1 MALMRPK
8 KADAF
13 FYLQMLYLQ
22 TEKSIINELKR
33 QQANELVDYGTYAA
47 LMRVQQTLQNMQDE
61 SFQYVPQAVNKIF
74 RDANARAGY
83 AAAEAL
89 STPQTAIVEQ
99 LVGNLL
105 GNITEAAEQA
115 YKTSESVLQL
125 GRLHPDVFRNPVLL
139 SSAMAEAE
147 GRGMSPAVTRA
158 LHSLQNDNITSF
170 VDKSGREWGLTEY
183 CTMAT
188 RTVRTQATVAANLT
202 SDDWDLWKIT
212 PNGSTCALCAAYEG
226 RVYSKSGTNPDY
238 PPLSTAFGK
247 IDPAGG
253 NDLSNTYLNIHPNCL
268 HSLVRYTTA
277 GRTDEEI
284 QKDKDF
290 SSFEKRPADV
300 DYRTKKQ
307 IEEYREKERKRAE
320 FLATRRQW
328 NDYRERLGKEIP
340 SLGTFEKHKKAGDD
354 KYKAWEK
361 AYRKKGAELRK
372 ENPELFEKK
381 PKTPP
386 KPPTPVKTVEE
397 WRKEYTQA
405 EAQTRRINAE
415 IENSRDYIRRAENQN
430 RDLRK
435 QLEDFPESRF
445 AQRYRDRIALNE
457 ETIRTETEKV
467 KALEM
472 EHARAYAAQVK
483 AEDAIVSD
491 FLQGTHTIQD
501 PSMAEGLKNT
511 NPHFEPNRRGG
522 TSWDNPAPY
531 NMNCQ
536 RCVFTYEARRRGYDV
551 TAQPTFKGDKLPF
564 NKRWT
569 GAIQGTVKPEEGISA
584 ARNVTVRKN
593 IEKRMAEF
601 GEGSRAIVSCQW
613 KGCNYGHVFI
623 AEQIGG
629 KTMFIDPQTGKTD
642 VAEWYFKLMK
652 PGQTGLYRIDD
663 KKFSPV
669 IEQMFSK
676 GDK

>member
-115 YKTSESVLQL
+115 YKTSESILQL

-139 SSAMAEAE
+139 SSALAEAE

-238 PPLSTAFGK
+238 PPLSAAFGK

-307 IEEYREKERKRAE
+307 IEEYRDKERKRAE

-328 NDYRERLGKEIP
+328 NDYRERLGKDIP
-340 SLGTFEKHKKAGDD
+340 SLETFEKHKKLNDD

-372 ENPELFEKK
+372 ENPELFAKK
-381 PKTPP
+381 PKAPPPAP
-386 KPPTPVKTVEE
+386 KPFVSSFKPAESIAEAEKYAERFTDANVFGAVGVSFKGVDLEVANKVNKTIGDFFDEFDVEKFGGIIAPAGNTKLGKLISNATAGYVPIRKSFVLNRKSLKDVRTATE
-397 WRKEYTQA
+397 ALTRERTIISEFLAHPENYDTDRMSRRVYNVLMNSRQSGRGTVPETIEEVISHELGHSLERPLRNVANYEALKARMTEYAPRISGYATEDFSEYVAESFASWRKG
-405 EAQTRRINAE
+405 
-415 IENSRDYIRRAENQN
+415 ENLID
-430 RDLRK
+430 
-435 QLEDFPESRF
+435 PEM
-445 AQRYRDRIALNE
+445 
-457 ETIRTETEKV
+457 V
-467 KALEM
+467 KAFE
-472 EHARAYAAQVK
+472 
-483 AEDAIVSD
+483 S
-491 FLQGTHTIQD
+491 
-501 PSMAEGLKNT
+501 LK
-511 NPHFEPNRRGG
+511 R
-522 TSWDNPAPY
+522 
-531 NMNCQ
+531 
-536 RCVFTYEARRRGYDV
+536 
-551 TAQPTFKGDKLPF
+551 
-564 NKRWT
+564 KR
-569 GAIQGTVKPEEGISA
+569 P
-584 ARNVTVRKN
+584 
-593 IEKRMAEF
+593 
-601 GEGSRAIVSCQW
+601 
-613 KGCNYGHVFI
+613 
-623 AEQIGG
+623 
-629 KTMFIDPQTGKTD
+629 
-642 VAEWYFKLMK
+642 
-652 PGQTGLYRIDD
+652 
-663 KKFSPV
+663 
-669 IEQMFSK
+669 
-676 GDK
+676 

>member
-1 MALMRPK
+1 MALIRPK
-8 KADAF
+8 RNDIF
-13 FYLQMLYLQ
+13 LYMRMLYLR
-22 TEKSIINELKR
+22 TEKSVVNELKR
-33 QQANELVDYGTYAA
+33 QQENGLVDYGTYAA
-47 LMRVQQTLQNMQDE
+47 LMRVQQTLQEMQDE
-61 SFQYVPQAVNKIF
+61 SFTYVPEMVNKVF

-83 AAAEAL
+83 EAAEAL
-89 STPQTAIVEQ
+89 SVAQTAIVEQ
-99 LVGNLL
+99 LTGNLL
-105 GNITEAAEQA
+105 GCITEAAEQA
-115 YKTSESVLQL
+115 YKTSESILQL

-139 SSAMAEAE
+139 SSALAEAE

-238 PPLSTAFGK
+238 PPLSAAFGK

-328 NDYRERLGKEIP
+328 NDYRERLGIDIP
-340 SLGTFEKHKKAGDD
+340 SLETFEKHKKAGDD

-381 PKTPP
+381 PTSTPKAP
-386 KPPTPVKTVEE
+386 AIPQIESYGQASDFLVKDVGFDAVEPSFA
-397 WRKEYTQA
+397 KIDKSLA
-405 EAQTRRINAE
+405 VSNA
-415 IENSRDYIRRAENQN
+415 NQ
-430 RDLRK
+430 LMK
-435 QLEDFPESRF
+435 LESRF
-445 AQRYRDRIALNE
+445 GIIHE
-457 ETIRTETEKV
+457 STGTICSVSNGKANAYVSHKRSNPTEQTLSLCPGAFKTRQGLVDSSMQTRESRWHMPFVDANADIYSVTHEYGHMIQNFLLRREYIRLGWSADAPRAFVDTTK
-467 KALEM
+467 KTAN
-472 EHARAYAAQVK
+472 ARFKWYIK
-483 AEDAIVSD
+483 AEENFQNQCYNELIGIAKQKNPD
-491 FLQGTHTIQD
+491 FSLADNLSRYGR
-501 PSMAEGLKNT
+501 T
-511 NPHFEPNRRGG
+511 N
-522 TSWDNPAPY
+522 
-531 NMNCQ
+531 
-536 RCVFTYEARRRGYDV
+536 
-551 TAQPTFKGDKLPF
+551 K
-564 NKRWT
+564 
-569 GAIQGTVKPEEGISA
+569 
-584 ARNVTVRKN
+584 
-593 IEKRMAEF
+593 AEF
-601 GEGSRAIVSCQW
+601 FAEVFANSQLGNPNELGLAMIEWLKQ
-613 KGCNYGHVFI
+613 KGF
-623 AEQIGG
+623 
-629 KTMFIDPQTGKTD
+629 
-642 VAEWYFKLMK
+642 
-652 PGQTGLYRIDD
+652 
-663 KKFSPV
+663 
-669 IEQMFSK
+669 
-676 GDK
+676 